1 MSVMP
6 NSLTRAE
13 DLIMDNSLFHIA
25 NRTNMYICCNKH
37 IKIFLNPVAKKTE
50 KSDPIV
56 KH

>member
-37 IKIFLNPVAKKTE
+37 IKIFLNPVAKK
-50 KSDPIV
+50 KLKNLIQ
-56 KH
+56 